1 MQITG
6 GKMEICTHQAYCTS
20 PARYNP
26 AMPAQPSL
34 PLEDECVE
42 RNAQPAAHAPALEYD
57 PVLFGKDPTPY
68 IVAVEAVNNH
78 IRLFLRENGVI
89 RTQEERF
96 RPWLLSDMRITLPG
110 VEWQELKGELAGR
123 RMLKYLA
130 SCADREV
137 FDNLRRALRDEHREI
152 LAYGS
157 LPRQYLMLSGKT
169 LFKGMTFQDLH
180 RMQLDIET
188 STLTPD
194 QQGAQVLMIALSD
207 TRGYE
212 ELLEGDEKAM
222 IEQLVERIQQL
233 DPDVIEGHNLF
244 GFDLPYLAARAKA
257 LGVPL
262 RLGRDGSELRFG
274 SPRQCIIGAN
284 SRTFTPAYAH
294 GRHLIDTYLTV
305 QRFDIGRGDLESYG
319 LKEATQQLGIAAP
332 DRIYL
337 EREQI
342 PELWRTDPDTV
353 RRYCLQ
359 DVHETRRLADLTL
372 PTEFYQCQMLPDT
385 LQNLAVI
392 GTGEK
397 ANLMFIRAYLAEGY
411 AIPTQQESREYPG
424 GYTEVRKIGLIPR
437 IVKADVESLYPSIML
452 RYRIKPSADHLDVFL
467 PTLERLRR
475 LRLDAKARAKKTQGA
490 ESAYWDGLQ
499 GSFKI
504 LINCFDDQTEILTPD
519 GFKSI
524 SEVQVGELVYS
535 LNPTTQQV
543 ELKPVTAT
551 YRQFYRGKMVAL
563 KSGSVD
569 FLLTP
574 NHRCLVQARDS
585 GQLLWREAGE
595 LVGKSGVLLPPL
607 QPLPPIEPTPEYFDL
622 AQWCERHEIAY
633 EQIEKDGVAY
643 LRHPCSGQVGQPH
656 KAQPRYYPI
665 HAFMELLGWY
675 ITEGV
680 LYSSQRKEY
689 GNGRVRGVF
698 YRVTIY
704 QKNAQGREA
713 VRRLLETL
721 GIEYSEDRNG
731 FHFCSRLWYE
741 FFLRECG
748 CGSYQKRIPPWVFR
762 WSPEVLEYLLYGLLA
777 GDGDSRKTGKRFST
791 VSVQLREDFIRLC
804 CHLGTRTTDRGYDGC
819 YRIGV
824 WAKTGRPHLHK
835 RHSGWQDYEGMI
847 YCLTV
852 ADNHTVL
859 AGRNKLLNW
868 TGQSYYGYLGA
879 PFNFNDYD
887 AAEAVTLKGQE
898 LVKQIAAE
906 IERLGGTVVEIDTDG
921 VYFQPPDHVQTEA
934 DEIAFVEEV
943 GKILP
948 EGIRLAYDGRYKAM
962 LSVKTKNYVLQ
973 GYDGK
978 LIFKGA
984 SLRSRADEKFGR
996 EFLNRAIEHLLN
1008 GKPEKV
1014 AEDYQRLAKQILNGD
1029 IDIDQLCRRERIT
1042 DKSKQPSHPLYE
1054 LAKRFQIGDYI
1065 MVYRKRDGS
1074 LGLLEEYA
1082 GDEDREHYVEKLYKF
1097 AARLEDLF
1105 PNFDSMFPKPQA
1117 IIQAEKQPSLFD

>member
-1 MQITG
+1 
-6 GKMEICTHQAYCTS
+6 
-20 PARYNP
+20 
-26 AMPAQPSL
+26 MPAQPSL
-34 PLEDECVE
+34 PLEEECV
-42 RNAQPAAHAPALEYD
+42 ASSPQSASHAPALEYD

-78 IRLFLRENGVI
+78 IRLFLRENGKI

-96 RPWLLSDMRITLPG
+96 RPWLLSDMRITMPD
-110 VEWQELKGELAGR
+110 VEWQELTGELKGR

-130 SCADREV
+130 YCADREA

-180 RMQLDIET
+180 RLQLDIET
-188 STLTPD
+188 STLAPD

-212 ELLEGDEKAM
+212 ELLEGEEKT
-222 IEQLVERIQQL
+222 ILEQLVERIQQL

-262 RLGRDGSELRFG
+262 KLGRDGSELRFG

-284 SRTFTPAYAH
+284 SRTFIPAYAH
-294 GRHLIDTYLTV
+294 GRHLIDTYLSV

-319 LKEATQQLGIAAP
+319 LKEVTQQLGIAAP

-342 PELWRTDPDTV
+342 PELWRTDPETV

-411 AIPTQQESREYPG
+411 AIPTQQEAREYPG
-424 GYTEVRKIGLIPR
+424 GYTEVRKVGLIPR

-452 RYRIKPSADHLDVFL
+452 RYRIKPNADHLDVFL

-475 LRLDAKARAKKTQGA
+475 LRLDAKARAKQTQGA

-499 GSFKI
+499 SSFKI
-504 LINCFDDQTEILTPD
+504 LINSF
-519 GFKSI
+519 
-524 SEVQVGELVYS
+524 
-535 LNPTTQQV
+535 
-543 ELKPVTAT
+543 
-551 YRQFYRGKMVAL
+551 
-563 KSGSVD
+563 
-569 FLLTP
+569 
-574 NHRCLVQARDS
+574 
-585 GQLLWREAGE
+585 
-595 LVGKSGVLLPPL
+595 
-607 QPLPPIEPTPEYFDL
+607 
-622 AQWCERHEIAY
+622 
-633 EQIEKDGVAY
+633 
-643 LRHPCSGQVGQPH
+643 
-656 KAQPRYYPI
+656 
-665 HAFMELLGWY
+665 
-675 ITEGV
+675 
-680 LYSSQRKEY
+680 
-689 GNGRVRGVF
+689 
-698 YRVTIY
+698 
-704 QKNAQGREA
+704 
-713 VRRLLETL
+713 
-721 GIEYSEDRNG
+721 
-731 FHFCSRLWYE
+731 
-741 FFLRECG
+741 
-748 CGSYQKRIPPWVFR
+748 
-762 WSPEVLEYLLYGLLA
+762 
-777 GDGDSRKTGKRFST
+777 
-791 VSVQLREDFIRLC
+791 
-804 CHLGTRTTDRGYDGC
+804 
-819 YRIGV
+819 
-824 WAKTGRPHLHK
+824 
-835 RHSGWQDYEGMI
+835 
-847 YCLTV
+847 
-852 ADNHTVL
+852 
-859 AGRNKLLNW
+859 
-868 TGQSYYGYLGA
+868 YGYTAG

-906 IERLGGTVVEIDTDG
+906 IERLGGVVVEIDTDG
-921 VYFQPPDHVQTEA
+921 VYFQPPEHVQTEA
-934 DEIAFVEEV
+934 DAIAFVEQV

-978 LIFKGA
+978 LTFKGA

-1008 GKPEKV
+1008 GEPAKV
-1014 AEDYQRLAKQILNGD
+1014 AEDYLRLAKQILNGD
-1029 IDIDQLCRRERIT
+1029 IDIEQLCRRERIT

-1065 MVYRKRDGS
+1065 MVYRKQDGS

-1082 GDEDREHYVEKLYKF
+1082 G
-1097 AARLEDLF
+1097 
-1105 PNFDSMFPKPQA
+1105 
-1117 IIQAEKQPSLFD
+1117 

>member
-1 MQITG
+1 
-6 GKMEICTHQAYCTS
+6 
-20 PARYNP
+20 
-26 AMPAQPSL
+26 MPDQPQLSL
-34 PLEDECVE
+34 EEECV
-42 RNAQPAAHAPALEYD
+42 ASSVQTSTPALEYD

-78 IRLFLRENGVI
+78 IRLFIRENGAI
-89 RTQEERF
+89 STQEERF
-96 RPWLLSDMRITLPG
+96 RPWLLSDMRITMPD
-110 VEWQELKGELAGR
+110 VEWRELKGELEGR
-123 RMLKYLA
+123 RMLKYIA
-130 SCADREV
+130 YCADREA

-169 LFKGMTFQDLH
+169 LFKGMTFEDLH
-180 RMQLDIET
+180 RLQIDIET

-194 QQGAQVLMIALSD
+194 QQGAQILMVALSD

-212 ELLEGDEKAM
+212 ELLEGDEKTILAR
-222 IEQLVERIQQL
+222 LNERIQQL

-244 GFDLPYLAARAKA
+244 GFDLPYLSARAKA

-262 RLGRDGSELRFG
+262 RWGRDGSELRFG

-294 GRHLIDTYLTV
+294 GRHLIDTYLAV

-342 PELWRTDPDTV
+342 PELWRTDPETV

-397 ANLMFIRAYLAEGY
+397 ANLMFTRAYLAAGY
-411 AIPTQQESREYPG
+411 AIPTQQAAREYPG

-467 PTLERLRR
+467 PTLERLRE

-490 ESAYWDGLQ
+490 EAAYWDGLQ

-504 LINCFDDQTEILTPD
+504 LIN
-519 GFKSI
+519 
-524 SEVQVGELVYS
+524 
-535 LNPTTQQV
+535 
-543 ELKPVTAT
+543 
-551 YRQFYRGKMVAL
+551 
-563 KSGSVD
+563 
-569 FLLTP
+569 
-574 NHRCLVQARDS
+574 
-585 GQLLWREAGE
+585 
-595 LVGKSGVLLPPL
+595 
-607 QPLPPIEPTPEYFDL
+607 
-622 AQWCERHEIAY
+622 
-633 EQIEKDGVAY
+633 
-643 LRHPCSGQVGQPH
+643 
-656 KAQPRYYPI
+656 
-665 HAFMELLGWY
+665 
-675 ITEGV
+675 
-680 LYSSQRKEY
+680 
-689 GNGRVRGVF
+689 
-698 YRVTIY
+698 
-704 QKNAQGREA
+704 
-713 VRRLLETL
+713 
-721 GIEYSEDRNG
+721 
-731 FHFCSRLWYE
+731 
-741 FFLRECG
+741 
-748 CGSYQKRIPPWVFR
+748 
-762 WSPEVLEYLLYGLLA
+762 
-777 GDGDSRKTGKRFST
+777 
-791 VSVQLREDFIRLC
+791 
-804 CHLGTRTTDRGYDGC
+804 
-819 YRIGV
+819 
-824 WAKTGRPHLHK
+824 
-835 RHSGWQDYEGMI
+835 
-847 YCLTV
+847 
-852 ADNHTVL
+852 
-859 AGRNKLLNW
+859 
-868 TGQSYYGYLGA
+868 SYYGYLGA

-906 IERLGGTVVEIDTDG
+906 IERLGGVVVEIDTDG
-921 VYFQPPDHVQTEA
+921 VYFQPPEQVQTEA
-934 DEIAFVEEV
+934 EEIAFVEQV
-943 GKILP
+943 GKVLP

-962 LSVKTKNYVLQ
+962 LSIKTKNYVLQ

-978 LIFKGA
+978 LVFKGA

-996 EFLNRAIEHLLN
+996 DFLNRAIEHLLN

-1065 MVYRKRDGS
+1065 MVYRKQDGS

-1105 PNFDSMFPKPQA
+1105 PDFESLFPKPQA